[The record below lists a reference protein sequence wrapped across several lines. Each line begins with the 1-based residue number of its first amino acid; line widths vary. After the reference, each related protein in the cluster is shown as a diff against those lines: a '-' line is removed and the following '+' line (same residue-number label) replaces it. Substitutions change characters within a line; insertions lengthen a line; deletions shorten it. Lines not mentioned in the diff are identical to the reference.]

1 MLRTSSKTSKSL
13 SNLMESKADFT
24 STLTKYSFGLM
35 GNVSP
40 GKAVN
45 QPCQLTLFHDAAT
58 AFA

>member
-1 MLRTSSKTSKSL
+1 MLRTSVKTSKSL

-24 STLTKYSFGLM
+24 STFTKYSFGLL

-45 QPCQLTLFHDAAT
+45 
-58 AFA
+58 